1 MKKTI
6 ALHQQGSNK
15 HANDEQMTDGK
26 YFYYYSFY
34 IFIIFQL

>member
-6 ALHQQGSNK
+6 ALHQQGTNK

-26 YFYYYSFY
+26 LFNSPNN
-34 IFIIFQL
+34 